1 MIDTFK
7 QAHDLAI
14 AAATIT
20 TYMNFDMEV
29 TGNTP
34 KEKRASFADYLKE
47 EYENFLEYYQSTMK

>member
-1 MIDTFK
+1 MIDDLK

-20 TYMNFDMEV
+20 AYLHFDTEV

-34 KEKRASFADYLKE
+34 KEKRASFADYLKD
-47 EYENFLEYYQSTMK
+47 EYESFLEYYQSTMK